1 MDANSIMPFDSPRF
15 RPIGLIG
22 LNIDINWDLV
32 RQDEFEKKDLIL
44 TEDMCCEVTSIRI
57 TPLVSADTF
66 E

>member
-1 MDANSIMPFDSPRF
+1 MPFGSPRF

-32 RQDEFEKKDLIL
+32 RHEEFEKQDLEL
-44 TEDMCCEVTSIRI
+44 TEVMCSDVTSIRI
-57 TPLVSADTF
+57 TPLVSAETF